1 MEIFRIHA
9 GVTSEQIIRKFH
21 KFSQRAHECLQQ
33 DKRLWVFLDE
43 FNTTPNIDLIK
54 ELTCERT
61 LLGKSLPGNMVLL
74 GACNPQRSKAY
85 KENMDNHIGIKK
97 DAYEMQRLKDTCG
110 ISLLYTVVSIPE
122 TMLEYIWDYGY
133 LDDAIEV
140 EYIRTMLNTCEELTK
155 DKIWFELTVKII
167 SKSHEFFR
175 DLEDISSVSLRDV
188 ARFCRLYNWFRKSI
202 IEREGDEKFSNNSST
217 LLRRSSLIALL
228 LCYYFRLNSSKDR
241 KNYINLMEE
250 NLKGVLST
258 RSNIPN
264 YLMTFLDVEQKK
276 LIERMILPPGT
287 AKNRALLDNIF
298 VLLVCIVNRIP
309 VIICGKPGCSKTS
322 AVQIVLSNLK
332 GKKSSDE
339 YFQKLPELI
348 TVSYQGSQNC
358 TSESIIKVFQR
369 ADKYLNVESDANILP
384 VIVFDEIGLAE
395 LSPHNPLKVLHS
407 KLEVETCQYGFVGL
421 SNWRLDAS
429 KMNRAL
435 YLSCPDPTIVDLKL
449 TAKTISDALVPS
461 EGQIY
466 RIDPLIIE
474 ALAVSYHKLYEFF
487 TIQQEQQKYS
497 NYFGLRDFYSLIKG
511 VVNDLVK
518 INDEYEAYECIRR
531 QLIIN
536 FDGIY
541 DASQFMWN
549 RFCEHKRSEHLI
561 NQYKSPTF
569 KQLLDQRLTSRQ
581 GRYLMLIAENESV
594 IDYVERYII
603 VKHQPPSVRT
613 LIGSC
618 FSGDL
623 ISGRTYTEQY
633 NYRVLMDII
642 LYAETN
648 VTLVMRRMGHLYDN
662 LYDLFNQN
670 FAISGKKKYCRI
682 ALGALYHPRCL
693 VNEDFY
699 CVVFIRKDDLMKCDP
714 PFLNRFEKHIINMES
729 LVHQRHWSITNNIL
743 TELMNLL
750 PTNINKHFPLLQHLF
765 VDYSNDYICNLVIDT
780 FNDLKLSIDDENN
793 TLDIVNF
800 CKNKLLHTSSFDLPL
815 ILSLQ
820 SNQCHPLI
828 DQYYDIHTNLTF
840 QTVINQALNE
850 IILPNQ
856 IIYTYTQVYHTINCN
871 SEDIDIIKLSMF
883 KTELE
888 LTNQIKQHYQKQNHK
903 RLLIIRV
910 DYHQEHEHILLLK
923 HILLN
928 SKIQPSNR
936 SVWLIFHLQRN
947 MLNQTINEVLFN
959 GWSTLMINDLNEN
972 KLIPKNILLNPS
984 YIDLITHP
992 YFLISECLLD
1002 ELIDRCLTKF
1012 RYIVSHKN
1020 LIPQINIRRNQIIE
1034 HLTTTVQ
1041 SQSLRSIIQE
1051 HLFKLIEKITVP
1063 RFSDWRQD
1071 LLTNGILIGTCRSF
1085 NDALQSIIS
1094 IFYENYLLLLFSHLE
1109 KSSFIDSFLF
1119 LCKTPTNYLLNKIW
1133 FDCLKSTLKTIDTT
1147 IINVDIIEMP
1157 LFFNL
1162 HLPCAKTEYETIRL
1176 IRQTIS
1182 QRRDDNNM
1190 NEEDLIH
1197 FAIKQLRTKSIYG
1210 SNIDTILDDN
1220 NLFQYYYYDQL
1231 ILAQDEA
1238 KIYQLS
1244 SPFIQCLIMSNSIRS
1259 INDRLKHLLID
1270 YNELFD
1276 ILRLFEISTKLI
1288 NENDFLNKLFHQ
1300 QFLILNNND
1309 STLIKNDSTFYKLV
1323 LTNED
1328 FYLISPKSEV
1338 STDDI
1343 FSCEGDPFIEV
1354 SLMNLIELL
1363 VSQSVIDHVDN
1374 IEQLTVTYS
1383 LVAQSI
1389 LNLRNYSVNNLEKLR
1404 SFISLIRCITTLIST
1419 NKALDVFKQA
1429 CCDASFNATFE
1440 KCDDIH
1446 SFINRL
1452 QEIISE
1458 NEPNTN
1464 EIVIQ
1469 RTLLKLESEFLK
1481 NWLVDHGDEYL
1492 NIITLMSKS
1501 DNNLWQ
1507 YSAKIF
1513 TYIDRKL
1520 QLLPMIKD
1528 FNGQLPSIEDY
1539 LELNENLQELTNQYQ
1554 QFDEHLRQLNDSSR
1568 KIEHIM
1574 VTRIHMHLILTMNN
1588 KEIIEDILEK
1598 HFVQFEENL
1607 REIQN
1612 TQKNYGTTLISL
1624 ISWLKYYSQLYA
1636 YILINDSHHTI
1647 LEDIDKLLTR
1657 DDFLFCS
1664 TIKLFIIKQLC
1675 QMSNITLDN
1684 LRDIIFNRN
1693 VTWMKPMLALFSG
1706 QKTQEARKLLILP
1719 TPLFE
1724 CREEFLRV
1732 DNILTHNVD
1741 IKKIRE
1747 LITQCKTNQNTF
1759 YCFIIWFI
1767 HYYTQFYINENAPVN
1782 SYYQQLIEK
1791 DLSKEI
1797 IDCFERIGYKLLVFL
1812 CTNFN
1817 NLTYFRLHSTMT
1829 NDDVHQRLVV
1839 LNIIALLL
1847 SLKTSQYTSHLSSLL
1862 FDGNLK
1868 MPENYTEHLQ
1878 SSVCLPGLLSS
1889 SPIIT
1894 QMIDVRT
1901 TVKERLD
1908 QGQIHEPGK
1917 FVYRCSE
1924 DCLWMYFF
1932 INCGVPV
1939 DHSQCPLCRRDIG
1952 AAQYGILIE
1961 RNPPQIR
1968 LTIDEGFQFINNH
1981 IEQYNKIPR
1990 YGYHNLTPAIQS
2002 NQNEKPD
2009 HLNRSISYRFMHMIT
2024 HATLLFLDELSLLT
2038 NFGLVNPLHFK
2049 EHFEKDYSLLHQQT
2063 TDNEQCYIWLYK
2075 LINHMLNK
2083 DFVLRGFMNT
2093 NDKVIQLEKVLEEKL
2108 IFNHIDSIANEIN
2121 QYKIAYA
2128 EYIREQNTE
2137 TIFIDFID
2145 EIFQDETKYP
2155 LLNFFNITNIY
2166 TSNPIN
2172 EFRIRLQTIPYG
2184 DTTYPVT
2191 TFLMKRLNDY
2201 TNIQYLYS
2209 IVQFTN
2215 YLIEKFNHR
2224 IKRNDAA
2231 ETSISYYLTH
2241 GSDCEIISQLY
2252 QEFLHAW
2259 YKLNFDEVRYGCQTA
2274 KFELSSSSEEDFATN
2289 TKIAMV
2295 LLNTTKDDS
2304 SILLAGCLRTIGELQ
2319 NEIVHFFH
2327 NRIINDAETSRY
2339 RENVIPIQ
2347 SIRPEHILHLDENII
2362 SRKLITDGFTINY
2375 HYGKSKDIIY
2385 DYEEIELT
2393 LRNMIGCLPLIDT
2406 EKLRFLNYQFELY
2419 SENTSLINDVR
2430 ARIKQ
2435 EFLKENE
2442 RIKLKNLIN
2451 GMQNDDML
2459 HYFGSLDYV
2468 FTYLRNIDDEITNEA
2483 ITIQLFVE
2491 KYIRSSACLNDN
2503 VLQRPP
2509 FATIHLK
2516 YIIDLYELIEESV
2529 FDQVLRH
2536 YIKQNLTEESF
2547 SIDQRKTLTKQFS
2560 DMTYRKPN
2568 ISISLQN
2575 IHVWIGILKRLM
2587 VRVLSNVNVS
2597 LDVPIQIYLERT
2609 DLWTGNITEADIQ
2622 TFEVHDEILLQ
2633 HTYVI
2638 LKGLENEQDKSLST
2652 NDKCTNIEQ
2661 PTILKNVLQTSDSQL
2676 LKAKTWHNDS
2686 ISNATTM
2693 TRVIKSEK
2701 NTGKKMRV

>member
-1 MEIFRIHA
+1 
-9 GVTSEQIIRKFH
+9 
-21 KFSQRAHECLQQ
+21 
-33 DKRLWVFLDE
+33 
-43 FNTTPNIDLIK
+43 
-54 ELTCERT
+54 
-61 LLGKSLPGNMVLL
+61 
-74 GACNPQRSKAY
+74 
-85 KENMDNHIGIKK
+85 
-97 DAYEMQRLKDTCG
+97 
-110 ISLLYTVVSIPE
+110 
-122 TMLEYIWDYGY
+122 
-133 LDDAIEV
+133 
-140 EYIRTMLNTCEELTK
+140 
-155 DKIWFELTVKII
+155 
-167 SKSHEFFR
+167 
-175 DLEDISSVSLRDV
+175 
-188 ARFCRLYNWFRKSI
+188 
-202 IEREGDEKFSNNSST
+202 
-217 LLRRSSLIALL
+217 
-228 LCYYFRLNSSKDR
+228 
-241 KNYINLMEE
+241 
-250 NLKGVLST
+250 
-258 RSNIPN
+258 
-264 YLMTFLDVEQKK
+264 
-276 LIERMILPPGT
+276 
-287 AKNRALLDNIF
+287 
-298 VLLVCIVNRIP
+298 
-309 VIICGKPGCSKTS
+309 
-322 AVQIVLSNLK
+322 
-332 GKKSSDE
+332 
-339 YFQKLPELI
+339 
-348 TVSYQGSQNC
+348 
-358 TSESIIKVFQR
+358 
-369 ADKYLNVESDANILP
+369 
-384 VIVFDEIGLAE
+384 
-395 LSPHNPLKVLHS
+395 
-407 KLEVETCQYGFVGL
+407 
-421 SNWRLDAS
+421 
-429 KMNRAL
+429 
-435 YLSCPDPTIVDLKL
+435 
-449 TAKTISDALVPS
+449 
-461 EGQIY
+461 
-466 RIDPLIIE
+466 
-474 ALAVSYHKLYEFF
+474 
-487 TIQQEQQKYS
+487 
-497 NYFGLRDFYSLIKG
+497 
-511 VVNDLVK
+511 
-518 INDEYEAYECIRR
+518 
-531 QLIIN
+531 
-536 FDGIY
+536 
-541 DASQFMWN
+541 
-549 RFCEHKRSEHLI
+549 
-561 NQYKSPTF
+561 
-569 KQLLDQRLTSRQ
+569 
-581 GRYLMLIAENESV
+581 MLIAENESV

-828 DQYYDIHTNLTF
+828 DQYYDIHIDLIF

-850 IILPNQ
+850 TILPNQ

-871 SEDIDIIKLSMF
+871 SDDIDIIKLSMF

-928 SKIQPSNR
+928 SKIQATNR

-1119 LCKTPTNYLLNKIW
+1119 LCKNPTNYLLNKIW
-1133 FDCLKSTLKTIDTT
+1133 FDCLKSTLETIDTT

-1182 QRRDDNNM
+1182 QRRDDNNI

-1197 FAIKQLRTKSIYG
+1197 FAIKQLRTKSMYG

-1238 KIYQLS
+1238 KICQLS
-1244 SPFIQCLIMSNSIRS
+1244 SPFIQCLIMSNSTRS

-1288 NENDFLNKLFHQ
+1288 NEDDFLNKLFHQ
-1300 QFLILNNND
+1300 QFLTLNNND

-1323 LTNED
+1323 LTNEN
-1328 FYLISPKSEV
+1328 FYLISPKSEI

-1429 CCDASFNATFE
+1429 CRYASFDATFE
-1440 KCDDIH
+1440 TCDHIH
-1446 SFINRL
+1446 KFINHL
-1452 QEIISE
+1452 QEIISK

-1612 TQKNYGTTLISL
+1612 TQKDYGTTLISL

-1636 YILINDSHHTI
+1636 FILINDSHHTI

-1675 QMSNITLDN
+1675 QMSTITLDN

-1732 DNILTHNVD
+1732 DNILTRNVD
-1741 IKKIRE
+1741 INKIRQ
-1747 LITQCKTNQNTF
+1747 LIVQCKTNQNTF

-1817 NLTYFRLHSTMT
+1817 NSTYFHLHSNMT
-1829 NDDVHQRLVV
+1829 NDDVHQRLVA

-2093 NDKVIQLEKVLEEKL
+2093 NDKVIQLEKILEEKL

-2259 YKLNFDEVRYGCQTA
+2259 YKLNFNEVRYGCQTA

-2347 SIRPEHILHLDENII
+2347 SIRPEHMLHLDENII

-2676 LKAKTWHNDS
+2676 LKAQTWHTDS
-2686 ISNATTM
+2686 ISNAKTM
-2693 TRVIKSEK
+2693 TKVIKSEK